1 MAITINGKEYNEAD
15 LSPDLRNAIVARQEI
30 LNSKARHLV
39 EIEKID
45 VLTNYYN
52 SKIEGL
58 VKDTESTVPAESEKV
73 ADNVVTETKNKKNKK
88 KSK

>member
-15 LSPDLRNAIVARQEI
+15 LSPDLKNAIVARQEI

-58 VKDTESTVPAESEKV
+58 VKDIEPTVPAESEKV
-73 ADNVVTETKNKKNKK
+73 ADNVVTETKSKKTKK

>member
-15 LSPDLRNAIVARQEI
+15 LSPDLKNAIVARQEI

-58 VKDTESTVPAESEKV
+58 VKDTVPAESEKV
-73 ADNVVTETKNKKNKK
+73 ADNVVTETKSKKSKK

>member
-15 LSPDLRNAIVARQEI
+15 LSPDLKNAIVARQEI

-52 SKIEGL
+52 TKIEGL
-58 VKDTESTVPAESEKV
+58 VKETLPTVSDEHVEV
-73 ADNVVTETKNKKNKK
+73 ADNVVSETKSKKSKK

>member
-15 LSPDLRNAIVARQEI
+15 LSPDLKNAIVARQEI

-52 SKIEGL
+52 TKIEGL
-58 VKDTESTVPAESEKV
+58 VKETLPTVSDENVEV
-73 ADNVVTETKNKKNKK
+73 ADNVVSETKSKKSKK

>member
-15 LSPDLRNAIVARQEI
+15 LSPDLKNAIVARQEI

-52 SKIEGL
+52 TKIEGL
-58 VKDTESTVPAESEKV
+58 VKETLPTVSDDNVEV
-73 ADNVVTETKNKKNKK
+73 ADNVVSETKSKKSKK

>member
-15 LSPDLRNAIVARQEI
+15 LSPDLKNAIVARQEI

-58 VKDTESTVPAESEKV
+58 VKDIEPTVPAESEKV
-73 ADNVVTETKNKKNKK
+73 ADNVVTETKSKKSKK